1 MRDEYTRTIAPARAL
16 AAEALTLEHTL
27 SDLVNQ
33 AYALTPAEIAL
44 MRQTAP
50 PRMPVLVPG

>member
-1 MRDEYTRTIAPARAL
+1 MHDEYTRTLEPARAFAAGTL
-16 AAEALTLEHTL
+16 ALEHTL

-44 MRQTAP
+44 
-50 PRMPVLVPG
+50 